1 MILDTLVLVQ
11 EGLHMDQDIQGLVM
25 ALVAV
30 LEDHLRGLMHW
41 EAHWV
46 CSLED
51 HQDTCFPQRL
61 EEA

>member
-1 MILDTLVLVQ
+1 
-11 EGLHMDQDIQGLVM
+11 MDQDIQGLVM